1 MFSLQ
6 FNETAVQ
13 THPALAELA
22 ERVTHLAPRPSPK
35 YLKSLNFLVY
45 KIRY

>member
-1 MFSLQ
+1 MFSLWG
-6 FNETAVQ
+6 NETAVQ
-13 THPALAELA
+13 THPALAERDDEL
-22 ERVTHLAPRPSPK
+22 EPRPSPK